1 VWGARQGHTR
11 AVHSVAISSDGSQ
24 VVSGSADKTLRLWDM
39 ASGHCTRC
47 TTFEV
52 HDAIRPLVEA
62 SRVAGP
68 LEGRA
73 PEQRSCL

>member
-1 VWGARQGHTR
+1 
-11 AVHSVAISSDGSQ
+11 VHSVAISSDGSQ
-24 VVSGSADKTLRLWDM
+24 VVSGSADCTLRLWDM
-39 ASGHCTRC
+39 ASGHCLA
-47 TTFEV
+47 TFEV
-52 HDAIRPLVEA
+52 RDAIRPLVEA